1 MKKKIFFIFLMLF
14 ALAIG
19 NAQQQTMVNLHHVN
33 GETEKYPFADNP
45 KITFDSGKIN
55 FVTSKASKQFT
66 PSEINRMT
74 FTTEDVT
81 VLVTSVS
88 LDKTTASIEEGST
101 ITLTPTI
108 SPTNATN
115 KTLSWSSSNTAVA
128 TVDNGVVTAI
138 KAGTATITATAA
150 DGSGV
155 TATCKV
161 TVTAKQEEEPSGDLD
176 PSTDMS
182 AYPNAV
188 YFEDVENRAGDFNLN
203 LMMKNEEENITAFQ
217 CDVYLPEGVTW
228 KYTVDKRGNTI
239 YNLPTFN
246 EDRTDASYH
255 TITPIAKNEDGSYNI
270 IVYSND
276 LEVILENDGTLMTLP
291 LEISEDME
299 AGDYN
304 IFLKNVV
311 LSTPDQEQT
320 LIDKL
325 VSKLTIPSYTIGDAN
340 GDGLINVTDIVTV
353 IAHIRGA
360 EPANFILSAAD
371 INEDN
376 LINVTDIVGI
386 IAIIRNASNPT
397 AAKSIGT
404 SLMAEAEKSASDEDC
419 NLEVIPFTVAEGTTT
434 STVKLD
440 MNNPGNEFTAFQC
453 DIVFPEGISWATTV
467 DKRGNKKV
475 TQPTFDSEADRTDAT
490 YHTIDAGLNADGSIN
505 IMVYSTDLEVILD
518 ESGAVLDMPFVYD
531 ANLAPGVY
539 DIEIKNMVLTRK
551 NQTDVKPADYKF
563 SVMVGSPKDSSIKL
577 HGNFT
582 DEAIKDFNK
591 ALAGNT
597 NVTSIDMSA
606 ATGLAEDVTIASG
619 NKNTLVYAKEG
630 ASIENKDNVIV
641 GNVCQ
646 NLVLTDGNSFS
657 TPKSFT
663 ATNATYERSISGTW
677 GTIMLPYEVKSNDDV
692 EYYIPTAV
700 ENNMLVIEKKETL
713 PANTPAL
720 VAKINGS
727 KIQAK
732 AQNVT
737 INAMAGTSANG
748 SVTMHGSYESNT
760 KITDSNAYY
769 IKDDKF
775 VRCNGYFFVDAF
787 RAYFTVSGT
796 DAKTIGIPGI
806 GEATAIDALLKDDNT
821 KGVSYYDESGKQIN
835 SLKSGVNIIRLSNG
849 QTIKVKR

>member
-1 MKKKIFFIFLMLF
+1 MKKNLFLIFLSLF
-14 ALAIG
+14 VLVTV

-33 GETEKYPFADNP
+33 GEAEKYPFADNP
-45 KITFDSGKIN
+45 KITFGSGKIN
-55 FVTSKASKQFT
+55 FVTSKTSKQFS

-74 FTTEDVT
+74 FSTENVA
-81 VLVTSVS
+81 VLVTGVS
-88 LDKTTASIEEGST
+88 LNKTTASLEEGST
-101 ITLTPTI
+101 LSLSATI
-108 SPTNATN
+108 SPSNATN
-115 KTLSWSSSNTAVA
+115 KTLTWTSSNTAVA
-128 TVDNGVVTAI
+128 TVDNGVVTAK

-155 TATCKV
+155 TATCEV
-161 TVTAKQEEEPSGDLD
+161 TVTAKQEEEPSGDLE

-188 YFEDVENRAGDFNLN
+188 YLEDVENRAGDFNLN
-203 LMMKNEEENITAFQ
+203 LKMKNEEENITAFQ

-228 KYTVDKRGNTI
+228 KYTTDKRGKI
-239 YNLPTFN
+239 VYDLPTFN
-246 EDRTDASYH
+246 EDRTDDSYH
-255 TITPIAKNEDGSYNI
+255 TITPIAKNADGSYNI
-270 IVYSND
+270 IVYSNE

-291 LEISEDME
+291 LEISEEME

-304 IFLKNVV
+304 IFLKNIV
-311 LSTPDQEQT
+311 LSTPDQQQT

-360 EPANFILSAAD
+360 EPANFIQAAAD

-397 AAKSIGT
+397 AAKSLGT
-404 SLMAEAEKSASDEDC
+404 SLMAKAIKSTTASS
-419 NLEVIPFTVAEGTTT
+419 NLEVIPFTVAEGTT
-434 STVKLD
+434 SGTVQLD
-440 MNNPGNEFTAFQC
+440 MNNPNDEFTAFQC
-453 DIVFPEGISWATTV
+453 DVVFPEGISWASTI
-467 DKRGNKKV
+467 DKRGKKKI
-475 TQPTFDSEADRTDAT
+475 TQPTFNSDADRTDAT
-490 YHTIDAGLNADGSIN
+490 YHTVDVGENADGSMN
-505 IMVYSTDLEVILD
+505 VMVYSTDLEVILD
-518 ESGAVLDMPFVYD
+518 ETGAVLDMPFVYD
-531 ANLAPGVY
+531 ANLAPGIY
-539 DIEIKNMVLTRK
+539 DITIKNMVLTRV
-551 NQTDVKPADYKF
+551 NQTDVKPADYTF

-577 HGNFT
+577 QGNFT

-630 ASIENKDNVIV
+630 ASIENKENVIV

-646 NLVLTDGNSFS
+646 SLVLTDGDSFS
-657 TPKSFT
+657 APKAFT
-663 ATNATYERSISGTW
+663 ATNATYERTISGTW

-700 ENNMLVIEKKETL
+700 ENDMLVLEKQETL
-713 PANTPAL
+713 AANTPAL
-720 VAKINGS
+720 VAKINGE
-727 KIQAK
+727 KIQAA

-737 INAMAGTSANG
+737 INALAGTSANG
-748 SVTMHGSYESNT
+748 TVTMYGTYENNT
-760 KITDSNAYY
+760 KIDNPDAYY
-769 IKDDKF
+769 IKNNQF
-775 VRCNGYFFVDAF
+775 LRCNDYFFIDAF

-796 DAKTIGIPGI
+796 NAKALSIPGI
-806 GEATAIDALLKDDNT
+806 GETTSIEALLKDDNA
-821 KGVSYYDESGKQIN
+821 KGISYYDESGKQIN
-835 SLKSGVNIIRLSNG
+835 GLKSGVNIIRLSNG